1 MAKNLLIVESP
12 AKAKTINKYLG
23 EEFIVK
29 SSFGHIRDL
38 AKKDLGVN
46 INDDFKPV
54 YVVDTDKKK
63 IVSELK
69 KLSKEAETVWLASD
83 EDREG
88 EAIAWHL
95 AETLKLDP
103 KKTKRIVFHEI
114 TKEAILNAVKN
125 PREIDY
131 NLVDAQQARRVLDRL
146 VGFELSPILWK
157 KIRPSLSAGRV
168 QSVAVRLIVER
179 EKDILAFNP
188 ISAYKITAEFEN
200 ESGAIYKSELSTKFK
215 TKEEAVLFL
224 DDCKN
229 HNFKVSKVE
238 KKPAK
243 RTPAAPFTTSSLQ
256 QEANRKMGYSVSKT
270 MTLAQ
275 QLYESGHITYMRT
288 DSINLS
294 DLAIKMAKDEIVGLY
309 GAEYSNVRN
318 FKTKIKGAQ
327 EAHEAIRPTDMSLK
341 VAGKDAQQKRI
352 YDLILKR
359 TLASQMS
366 DAKLEKTIITIDSP
380 NNSYHFTTNGEVVIF
395 DGFLKVYQVSKD
407 EDVESDQIEGML
419 PPTSKG
425 DALNYNTIQAV
436 QRYTKQPP
444 RYSEASLVKKMEDL
458 GIGRPSTYAPTISTI
473 LNRGYVVKD
482 EIEGVKRNFN
492 ELILDNQNITDR
504 INIENVGASKGK
516 LSPTDIGKIVNE
528 FLVKYFEEIL
538 SYDFTARA
546 EKEFDAIAAG
556 EAKWNARI
564 KEFYSDFHAK
574 VVETTETA
582 ERHSGE
588 RKLGV
593 DPVSGKNVYVRMAK
607 YGPIVQIGE
616 ASDEDKPKFAGL
628 QKGQNIDSIDF
639 DSAMELFKFPRKMG
653 EYEDKVVTV
662 AIGRF
667 GPYVRH
673 DSKFFSLPKEDDPVT
688 VDFNRAVEII
698 EAKRQKDI
706 ENTLKTFDE
715 EPGLIIMNGRFG
727 PYISF
732 EKRNYKIAKTI
743 DPQSLSLEDCREI
756 IEKAPAKKGAKKK
769 TTAKKKPAAKKKVA
783 AKKTTT
789 KKKVVAKKTT
799 VKKKTATT
807 KKATTKKK

>member
-23 EEFIVK
+23 KDFIVK

-38 AKKDLGVN
+38 AKKDLGIDIEN
-46 INDDFKPV
+46 DFKPV
-54 YVVDTDKKK
+54 YVVDPDKKK

-95 AETLKLDP
+95 AETLKLD
-103 KKTKRIVFHEI
+103 KSKTKRIVFHEI
-114 TKEAILNAVKN
+114 TKEAIVNAVEN
-125 PREIDY
+125 PRDIDY
-131 NLVDAQQARRVLDRL
+131 NLVDAQQARRVLDRI
-146 VGFELSPILWK
+146 VGFELSPLLWK

-179 EKDILAFNP
+179 EKSINDFKT
-188 ISAYKITAEFEN
+188 SSSYKVSAEFEN
-200 ESGAIYKSELSTKFK
+200 EKGSKYKSELSTKFTK
-215 TKEEAVLFL
+215 KEEALAFL
-224 DDCKN
+224 EDCKN

-275 QLYESGHITYMRT
+275 QLYEAGHITYMRT

-294 DLAIKMAKDEIVGLY
+294 NLAIKMAKEEIVGLY
-309 GAEYSNVRN
+309 GAEFSNVRN

-380 NNSYHFTTNGEVVIF
+380 TQKYSFITRGEVVIF
-395 DGFLKVYQVSKD
+395 DGFLKVYQASQD
-407 EDVESDQIEGML
+407 EDVEADEMEEGML
-419 PPTSKG
+419 PATEAG
-425 DALNYNTIQAV
+425 DNLDYNNISAV
-436 QRYTKQPP
+436 QRFTKQPP
-444 RYSEASLVKKMEDL
+444 RFSEASLVKKMEEL

-482 EIEGVKRNFN
+482 EIEGVKRDYT
-492 ELILDNQNITDR
+492 ELTLELQNISEA
-504 INIENVGASKGK
+504 INTENAGASKGK

-528 FLVKYFEEIL
+528 FLVKYFEKIL

-556 EAKWNARI
+556 DSQWNTRI
-564 KEFYSDFHAK
+564 KEFYSDFHAQ
-574 VVETTETA
+574 VVDTTETA

-588 RKLGV
+588 RHLGV
-593 DPVSGKNVYVRMAK
+593 DAATGKNVIVRMGK
-607 YGPIVQIGE
+607 FGPIVQIGE
-616 ASDEDKPKFAGL
+616 AVGEEKPRFAGL
-628 QKGQNIDSIDF
+628 QKGQFLESISFED
-639 DSAMELFKFPRKMG
+639 AMELFKFPRKMG
-653 EYEDKVVTV
+653 EFEDKVVTV

-673 DSKFFSLPKEDDPVT
+673 DSKFFSLPKEDNPAS
-688 VDFNRAVEII
+688 VDFARAVEII
-698 EAKRQKDI
+698 EAKRQKDK
-706 ENTLKTFDE
+706 ENTIKVFAE

-732 EKRNYKIAKTI
+732 EKRNYKIAKTT
-743 DPQSLSLEDCREI
+743 DPTALTLDDCKEI

-769 TTAKKKPAAKKKVA
+769 PAAKKKAPVKKKVTK
-783 AKKTTT
+783 KKTTT
-789 KKKVVAKKTT
+789 KKKTAKKSTT
-799 VKKKTATT
+799 PKKT
-807 KKATTKKK
+807 K

>member
-23 EEFIVK
+23 KDFIVK

-46 INDDFKPV
+46 VDDDFSPV
-54 YVVDTDKKK
+54 YIVDTDKKK

-103 KKTKRIVFHEI
+103 AKTKRIVFHEI
-114 TKEAILNAVKN
+114 TKEAIVNAVEN
-125 PREIDY
+125 PRDIDY

-146 VGFELSPILWK
+146 VGFELSPLLWK
-157 KIRPSLSAGRV
+157 KIKPSLSAGRV

-179 EKDILAFNP
+179 EKDISKFEAT
-188 ISAYKITAEFEN
+188 SSYKVTAEFEN
-200 ESGAIYKSELSTKFK
+200 ESGAMYKSELSTKFK
-215 TKEEAVLFL
+215 SKDEAMAFL
-224 DDCKN
+224 EDCKN
-229 HNFKVSKVE
+229 HNFQVSKVE

-275 QLYESGHITYMRT
+275 QLYEAGHITYMRT

-294 DLAIKMAKDEIVGLY
+294 NLAIKMAKEEITGLY

-318 FKTKIKGAQ
+318 YKTKIKGAQ

-380 NNSYHFTTNGEVVIF
+380 NNQYHFTTNGEVVIF
-395 DGFLKVYQVSKD
+395 DGFLKVYQVAQD
-407 EDVESDQIEGML
+407 EDAEVDQMEGML
-419 PPTSKG
+419 PPTNAG
-425 DALNYNTIQAV
+425 DALHYNVINAV
-436 QRYTKQPP
+436 QRFTKQPP

-473 LNRGYVVKD
+473 LNRGYVVKE
-482 EIEGVKRNFN
+482 EIEGIKRNFTQLVL
-492 ELILDNQNITDR
+492 ETQNI
-504 INIENVGASKGK
+504 IENVNVENAGASKGK

-538 SYDFTARA
+538 SYDFTAKA
-546 EKEFDAIAAG
+546 EKEFDDIAAG
-556 EAKWNARI
+556 KSKWNTRI
-564 KEFYSDFHAK
+564 KEFYAGFHAK

-588 RKLGV
+588 RHLGV
-593 DPVSGKNVYVRMAK
+593 DAESGKKVYVRMGK

-616 ASDEDKPKFAGL
+616 ATDEEKPKFAGL
-628 QKGQNIDSIDF
+628 QKGQSLESITF
-639 DSAMELFKFPRKMG
+639 DDAMELFKFPRQMG
-653 EYEDKVVTV
+653 QYEDKVVTV

-673 DSKFFSLPKEDDPVT
+673 DSKFFSLPKEDSPASVSFD
-688 VDFNRAVEII
+688 RAVEII
-698 EAKRQKDI
+698 EAKRQKDK
-706 ENTLKTFDE
+706 ENTIKVFDE
-715 EPGLIIMNGRFG
+715 EPGMIIMNGRFG
-727 PYISF
+727 PYIAF
-732 EKRNYKIAKTI
+732 EKRNYKIAKTVEPTTLTI
-743 DPQSLSLEDCREI
+743 EDCREI

-769 TTAKKKPAAKKKVA
+769 AAPKKKAAAKKKTVAKKKATPKKKVAAKKKTA

-789 KKKVVAKKTT
+789 KK
-799 VKKKTATT
+799 T
-807 KKATTKKK
+807 K

>member
-23 EEFIVK
+23 KDFIVK

-38 AKKDLGVN
+38 AKKDLGID
-46 INDDFKPV
+46 INNDFKPV
-54 YVVDTDKKK
+54 YIVDTDKKK
-63 IVSELK
+63 IVAELK
-69 KLSKEAETVWLASD
+69 KLSKEAEMVWLASD

-103 KKTKRIVFHEI
+103 AKTKRIVFHEI
-114 TKEAILNAVKN
+114 TKEAIVNAVEN

-131 NLVDAQQARRVLDRL
+131 NLVDAQQARRVLDRI

-179 EKDILAFNP
+179 EKEIGAFK
-188 ISAYKITAEFEN
+188 SASSYKVTAEFEN
-200 ESGAIYKSELSTKFK
+200 EIGSQYKSELSTKFK
-215 TKEEAVLFL
+215 TKEEAQAFL
-224 DDCKN
+224 EECKN
-229 HNFKVSKVE
+229 YNFKVSNVE

-275 QLYESGHITYMRT
+275 QLYEAGHITYMRT

-294 DLAIKMAKDEIVGLY
+294 NLAIKMAKEEIVSLY
-309 GAEYSNVRN
+309 GAEFSNVRS
-318 FKTKIKGAQ
+318 FKSKIKGAQ
-327 EAHEAIRPTDMSLK
+327 EAHEAIRPTDMSVK
-341 VAGKDAQQKRI
+341 VAGKDAQQKRV

-380 NNSYHFTTNGEVVIF
+380 SQKYNFTTRGEIVIF
-395 DGFLKVYQVSKD
+395 DGFLKVYQVSQD
-407 EDVESDQIEGML
+407 EDVEVDQMEGML
-419 PPTSKG
+419 PPTEAG
-425 DALNYNTIQAV
+425 DALLYNSINAV
-436 QRYTKQPP
+436 QRFTKQPP
-444 RYSEASLVKKMEDL
+444 RFSEASLVKKMEEL

-473 LNRGYVVKD
+473 VNRGYVVKD
-482 EIEGVKRNFN
+482 EIEGVKRNYT
-492 ELILDNQNITDR
+492 EIILSAQNIV
-504 INIENVGASKGK
+504 ENVNSEISGASKGK

-556 EAKWNARI
+556 ESQWNKRI

-574 VVETTETA
+574 VIETTETA

-588 RKLGV
+588 RHLGV
-593 DPVSGKNVYVRMAK
+593 DAATGKNVIVRMGK
-607 YGPIVQIGE
+607 FGPIVQIGE
-616 ASDEDKPKFAGL
+616 TTEDEKPKFAGL
-628 QKGQNIDSIDF
+628 QKGQNLETITFED
-639 DSAMELFKFPRKMG
+639 AMELFKFPRQLG

-673 DSKFFSLPKEDDPVT
+673 DSKFFSLPKDDNPVS
-688 VDFNRAVEII
+688 VEYDRAIEII
-698 EAKRQKDI
+698 EAKRTKDR
-706 ENTLKTFDE
+706 ENTIKTFAE

-732 EKRNYKIAKTI
+732 EKRNYKIAKTTE
-743 DPQSLSLEDCREI
+743 PTTLSLEDCKEI
-756 IEKAPAKKGAKKK
+756 IENAPAPKGKKKKAPSKKKAPAK
-769 TTAKKKPAAKKKVA
+769 
-783 AKKTTT
+783 
-789 KKKVVAKKTT
+789 
-799 VKKKTATT
+799 
-807 KKATTKKK
+807 KKATTKKKTPAKKKTAAKKKTTKKK